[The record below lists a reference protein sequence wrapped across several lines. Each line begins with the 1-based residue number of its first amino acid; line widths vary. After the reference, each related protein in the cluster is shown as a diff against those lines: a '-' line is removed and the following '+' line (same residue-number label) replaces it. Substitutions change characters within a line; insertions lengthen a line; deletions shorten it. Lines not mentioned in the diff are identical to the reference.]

1 MADDSEKQKLVGT
14 QGGMAE
20 FHSAQGNVAIEMAK
34 FNSQLGGDLEAKGAT
49 SVMPDKAE
57 MISVITITNSK
68 VEGEYS
74 KTGGSE
80 QRVIRAVH
88 LSGKRVV
95 KGQLKRSR
103 NRKKEDKLHQ

>member
-1 MADDSEKQKLVGT
+1 MADDSEKNLQKLVGA

-57 MISVITITNSK
+57 MISVITVSQIAKLKVNTAKPGAVSK
-68 VEGEYS
+68 E
-74 KTGGSE
+74 
-80 QRVIRAVH
+80 
-88 LSGKRVV
+88 
-95 KGQLKRSR
+95 
-103 NRKKEDKLHQ
+103 

>member
-57 MISVITITNSK
+57 MISVITVSQIAKLKVNTAKPGAVSK
-68 VEGEYS
+68 E
-74 KTGGSE
+74 
-80 QRVIRAVH
+80 
-88 LSGKRVV
+88 
-95 KGQLKRSR
+95 
-103 NRKKEDKLHQ
+103 